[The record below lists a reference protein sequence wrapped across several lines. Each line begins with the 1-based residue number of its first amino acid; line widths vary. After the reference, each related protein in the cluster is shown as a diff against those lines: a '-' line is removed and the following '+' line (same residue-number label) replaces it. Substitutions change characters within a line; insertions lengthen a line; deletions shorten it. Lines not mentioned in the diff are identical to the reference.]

1 MRENAGF
8 LIVASVP
15 VTKDLE
21 VVVGFKT
28 TSLGDQY
35 VCWYCKEQDD
45 YFWGRYTKKYEDV
58 VHILMERIETYYPI
72 EKNEE
77 DNNVATV
84 D

>member
-8 LIVASVP
+8 LIVGSVP
-15 VTKDLE
+15 VAKDLE
-21 VVVGFKT
+21 VVIGFKT

-35 VCWYCKEQDD
+35 VCWYCKNQND

-58 VHILMERIETYYPI
+58 VRVLMERIETYYPI
-72 EKNEE
+72 EKYEE
-77 DNNVATV
+77 DSDTATV